1 MFLITHTFIC
11 TYQLGNMPRIPLPWA
26 CVIKL
31 YTSVTFM
38 KLQLEH
44 KTNLKLNEQLTTFAA
59 FNSQQY

>member
-26 CVIKL
+26 CVIKP
-31 YTSVTFM
+31 YTAVTFM

-44 KTNLKLNEQLTTFAA
+44 KTNLKLNQQLTTF
-59 FNSQQY
+59 QHLQL